1 MSTPP
6 TLPSGL
12 GSFAF
17 VPWLR
22 RGAARFIGGGAA
34 AQTPVSVALQVG
46 GHPVTSPTM
55 ALHGPG
61 DIISFDASAICRVWP
76 LAGATDAEP
85 EYLALIEFD
94 QPDLPWRFTP
104 AAPAG
109 DQLAPWLCLI
119 VAAEGEFSPVVP
131 GTPDRPLD
139 TVTINAAAALP
150 NLTGSYAWAHA
161 EAIGETSLTGSL
173 AASLMA
179 TSPQMLRSR
188 ILSPRALAPNTS
200 YTAFLVPAL
209 EIGRLA
215 GLLTPDPSTPIT
227 TAAWTTG
234 PVTLP
239 VYYQW
244 AFSTGDPGD
253 FSILVQQLTA
263 NPIPDSVVLRDM
275 DVSDVSGGSAP
286 IGMGSALTTAANP
299 TKDLPAADQAKVT
312 ARYAVVLA
320 ANPNSVRPPLYG
332 SAYSGAAPPAT
343 PPAWYAD
350 LNHDPRTRAAAGL
363 GAQVVRDHADA
374 LLAGAWGQAAGLREA
389 NQSLRQ
395 LELSRELARSA
406 WTRHAPTSS
415 PDAFLSFVSPIAARV
430 AVGGVTVAQSV
441 QGSTLARGA
450 LSAGLRRLTRPLGP
464 VTLRQKRASGPALLS
479 KMSNGNWM
487 GSAAVQA
494 PPVTPAPPGGIRAV
508 GVVATEAKVAVG
520 STAII
525 TGRLGATA
533 GLFGTGDP
541 VATLR
546 ASTDTTGLAASAA
559 TLFEQLSAP
568 AQPGVVLTALN
579 LTAFQKSA
587 AAEIDP
593 AAAIDAEAHSRTVRT
608 DGRSGAAPFVV
619 APSFPQAASP
629 WLIAQSR
636 DWLLPGLTQVPQKTV
651 ALLEVSKRF
660 LEAFMAGLNHEMG
673 ARLIFDEYPTSP
685 SATFFQSFW
694 TDGIDDIAPITGWG
708 ELGNNAAPGG
718 FGGDPLVLL
727 IRGPLVE
734 RYPNMQVLAVP
745 ATEPGPQRTLGTTE
759 TLPIFSGRVDPDVAF
774 FGFPL
779 TAAQVLGTAT
789 TPGYYFVI
797 QEHPSEPRFGGAIPA
812 GSSAA
817 VAAALLQHPV
827 RLAIYASDLITATA
841 QGGI

>member
-1 MSTPP
+1 MSTLP
-6 TLPSGL
+6 TGL

-22 RGAARFIGGGAA
+22 RGVARFIGAGAA

-55 ALHGPG
+55 ALRGPG
-61 DIISFDASAICRVWP
+61 DIVSFDPSAVCRVWP

-104 AAPAG
+104 AAPSG

-119 VAAEGEFSPVVP
+119 VAVEGEFSPVVP
-131 GTPDRPLD
+131 ATPDRPLA
-139 TVTINAAAALP
+139 TVTINAAAALAD
-150 NLTGSYAWAHA
+150 LTGSYAWAHA
-161 EAIGETSLTGSL
+161 EAIGETALTGSL

-179 TSPQMLRSR
+179 TSPQLMRSR
-188 ILSPRALAPNTS
+188 ILSPRPLAPNTA

-227 TAAWTTG
+227 KPAWTTA

-244 AFSTGDPGD
+244 AFSTGDAGD

-275 DVSDVSGGSAP
+275 DVSDVSSGSAP
-286 IGMGSALTTAANP
+286 IGMGSALTTATNP
-299 TKDLPAADQAKVT
+299 AKDLPAADQLKVT
-312 ARYAVVLA
+312 ARYAAVLA
-320 ANPNSVRPPLYG
+320 ANPTTVRPPLYG
-332 SAYSGAAPPAT
+332 SAYSGAT
-343 PPAWYAD
+343 PSAWYAD

-406 WTRHAPTSS
+406 WARHAPTAS

-450 LSAGLRRLTRPLGP
+450 LSSGLRRLARPLGP
-464 VTLRQKRASGPALLS
+464 VALRQKRASGPMLLS

-494 PPVTPAPPGGIRAV
+494 PPVSPAPPGGIRAV
-508 GVVATEAKVAVG
+508 GVVAAGARATAG
-520 STAII
+520 STAIT

-533 GLFGTGDP
+533 ALFGAADP

-568 AQPGVVLTALN
+568 AKPAVVLTALN
-579 LTAFQKSA
+579 LTAFQKSVA
-587 AAEIDP
+587 AQIDP

-608 DGRSGAAPFVV
+608 DGRNGAAPFVV

-636 DWLLPGLTQVPQKTV
+636 DWLLPGLTQVPPKTV
-651 ALLEVSKRF
+651 ALLAVNKRF

-673 ARLIFDEYPTSP
+673 ARLVFDEYPTSL

-694 TDGIDDIAPITGWG
+694 SDGTDDIAPITGWG
-708 ELGNNAAPGG
+708 DLGNNPAPGG

-727 IRGPLVE
+727 IRGPLVQ

-745 ATEPGPQRTLGTTE
+745 ATAPGPQRTLGSTE
-759 TLPIFSGRVDPDVAF
+759 TSPIFSGRVDPDVAF

-779 TAAQVLGTAT
+779 TSAQVLGTAT

-812 GSSAA
+812 GSSAS

-827 RLAIYASDLITATA
+827 RLAIYASDLMTATA
-841 QGGI
+841 QGGV